1 MKIPIKGYVLLVI
14 TTILIYL
21 LDHPLGALPAI
32 GRLLD
37 PVNGCLANAEPVN
50 KDFTADLKLPAVK
63 GGATVWFDNRLV
75 PHIHATND
83 HDLYFMEGYIH
94 ASFRLWQMDMET
106 RAAAGRVSEV
116 VGDKALAFDRKQRY
130 KGMGYAAENSL
141 RAMEADPRTKLVMDA
156 YTEGINAYIA
166 TLNYRNYPF
175 EYKLMGFA
183 PEPYTNL
190 KISLLLKYM
199 ADDLTGSTDDIAL
212 TYLRDILPKDELELL
227 FPDRIQGS
235 KPVIPEGTVFD
246 KPSLTI
252 PSAPADS
259 VAFPHFAPADFGE
272 PKVDGKGSN
281 NWILSGSRTASGAP
295 ILCNDPHLALNLPSL
310 WYEAQLQAPGIN
322 VYGASLP
329 GTPGVVIG
337 FNDSLTWGFTNNYR
351 DVKDFYLIKEVE
363 GNKNKYWFAGK
374 QVYYTKRVEVIK
386 VKGKPDI
393 VDTINYTLHGP
404 VTYAEQNAKA
414 GGLRKPLAM
423 CWMGHRASNEML
435 AIYLLNKAG
444 SYNEF
449 VNAIL
454 HFECPA
460 QNMGYADRQGNIAI
474 WGQGQFVNKWK
485 DQGKYVMNGS
495 DSATLWKELI
505 PMRENPHAL
514 NPAQGYLCGANQINT
529 DTTYPYNYNG
539 AGWVNLRSWRINNL
553 LKDRQKATVK
563 DMMEMQQDTYSELAA
578 GTLTC
583 FLKKVDSLLSPEERK
598 YADILKG
605 WDYRLSSES
614 EAASIF
620 QIWWYFFNKDA
631 YVLRFYK
638 VPGQFLPLQERT
650 MQLLQ
655 SDELLRFIDPPRSE
669 KVTLNDILNPPV
681 WIFKMPKRSLVEAI
695 DSVTKLKSIIG
706 AEWYKVKNTT
716 ISHLTKLP
724 ALSYDHIKIGGWGN
738 TINAAKENHGPSW
751 RMVVQMGKEIEAYGV
766 YPGGQSGNPG
776 SKYYASFLDDWAGGK
791 YYRLDFMPNSAS
803 QNDSLIK
810 YTWTIR

>member
-1 MKIPIKGYVLLVI
+1 
-14 TTILIYL
+14 
-21 LDHPLGALPAI
+21 
-32 GRLLD
+32 
-37 PVNGCLANAEPVN
+37 VN
-50 KDFTADLKLPAVK
+50 KNFSADLKLPAVK
-63 GGATVWFDNRLV
+63 GGATVWFDSRLV

-83 HDLYFMEGYIH
+83 HDLYFLEGYVH
-94 ASFRLWQMDMET
+94 ATFRLWQMDMET

-141 RAMEADPRTKLVMDA
+141 RAMEADPRTKLIMDA

-212 TYLRDILPKDELELL
+212 TYLRDVLPKEELDLL
-227 FPDRIQGS
+227 FPDRIPGS
-235 KPVIPEGTVFD
+235 TPVIPASTVFD

-252 PSAPADS
+252 PTAPPDS
-259 VAFPHFAPADFGE
+259 IAFPHFSPADFGE

-281 NWILSGSRTASGAP
+281 NWILNGSRTASGAP

-329 GTPGVVIG
+329 GTPGIVIG

-363 GNKNKYWFAGK
+363 GNKNKYWFAGN
-374 QVYYTKRVEVIK
+374 QVDYAKRVEVIK
-386 VKGKPDI
+386 VKGKPDV

-423 CWMGHRASNEML
+423 CWMGHRPSNEML
-435 AIYLLNKAG
+435 AIYLLNKAR

-449 VNAIL
+449 VDAIM

-460 QNMGYADRQGNIAI
+460 QNMGYADRQGNIAM

-485 DQGKYVMNGS
+485 DQGKYVMNGT
-495 DSATLWKELI
+495 DSSTLWKELI

-529 DTTYPYNYNG
+529 DSTYPYNYNG
-539 AGWVNLRSWRINNL
+539 SGWVNLRAWRINDL
-553 LKDRQKATVK
+553 LKDRRKATVK
-563 DMMEMQQDTYSELAA
+563 DMMDMQQDTYSELAA
-578 GTLTC
+578 GALPLMLKTLPDAVNEEETE
-583 FLKKVDSLLSPEERK
+583 FTKLLKN
-598 YADILKG
+598 
-605 WDYRLSSES
+605 WDYQLGAES
-614 EAASIF
+614 KAATFF
-620 QIWWYFFNKDA
+620 QIWWNLFSKHSWQRMTERSEPGKI
-631 YVLRFYK
+631 LLGR
-638 VPGQFLPLQERT
+638 VPDDFWPLQERT
-650 MQLLQ
+650 VQLLQ
-655 SDELLRFIDPPRSE
+655 MNIGAVE
-669 KVTLNDILNPPV
+669 KVMTPEQNIV
-681 WIFKMPKRSLVEAI
+681 WGLRKFAKESFQFAI
-695 DSVTKLKSIIG
+695 DSMHRLEKKG
-706 AEWYKVKNTT
+706 NEWYKVKNTT
-716 ISHLTKLP
+716 VAHLTKLP

-738 TINAAKENHGPSW
+738 TINAAKNDHGPSW

-791 YYRLDFMPNSAS
+791 YYRLDFMPNADK
-803 QNDSLIK
+803 QVDSSIK
-810 YTWTIR
+810 YTWTFQP

>member
-1 MKIPIKGYVLLVI
+1 
-14 TTILIYL
+14 
-21 LDHPLGALPAI
+21 
-32 GRLLD
+32 
-37 PVNGCLANAEPVN
+37 
-50 KDFTADLKLPAVK
+50 
-63 GGATVWFDNRLV
+63 
-75 PHIHATND
+75 
-83 HDLYFMEGYIH
+83 
-94 ASFRLWQMDMET
+94 
-106 RAAAGRVSEV
+106 
-116 VGDKALAFDRKQRY
+116 
-130 KGMGYAAENSL
+130 
-141 RAMEADPRTKLVMDA
+141 
-156 YTEGINAYIA
+156 
-166 TLNYRNYPF
+166 
-175 EYKLMGFA
+175 MGFA

-212 TYLRDILPKDELELL
+212 TYLRDILPRDELELL
-227 FPDRIQGS
+227 FPDRIPGS
-235 KPVIPEGTVFD
+235 TTVIPPGTVFD

-252 PSAPADS
+252 PAAPPDS
-259 VAFPHFAPADFGE
+259 SAFPHFEPADFGE

-351 DVKDFYLIKEVE
+351 DVKDFYLIKEVG

-374 QVYYTKRVEVIK
+374 QVDYVKRVEVIK

-404 VTYAEQNAKA
+404 VTYAEQNARA

-423 CWMGHRASNEML
+423 CWMGHRPSNEML
-435 AIYLLNKAG
+435 AIYLLNKAR

-449 VNAIL
+449 VDAIM

-485 DQGKYVMNGS
+485 DQGKYVMNGT
-495 DSATLWKELI
+495 DSSTLWKELI
-505 PMRENPHAL
+505 PMRENPHSL

-529 DTTYPYNYNG
+529 DNTYPYNYNG
-539 AGWVNLRSWRINNL
+539 SGWVNLRAWRINDL

-563 DMMEMQQDTYSELAA
+563 DMMDMQQDTYSELAA
-578 GTLTC
+578 GVLP
-583 FLKKVDSLLSPEERK
+583 LMIKYLGDSIKNEHSL
-598 YADILKG
+598 INIFKG
-605 WDYRLSSES
+605 WNYQLNAEGM
-614 EAASIF
+614 EATVF
-620 QIWWYFFNKDA
+620 QIWWQYFNSELWHSDA
-631 YVLRFYK
+631 GFSLKGDY
-638 VPGQFLPLQERT
+638 LPLQEKT
-650 MQLLQ
+650 MQILQ
-655 SDELLRFIDPPRSE
+655 Q
-669 KVTLNDILNPPV
+669 NPPQDPNITYKSSLLSASIKSAINV
-681 WIFKMPKRSLVEAI
+681 SFRMTADSFIRIKQPDKRPPENR
-695 DSVTKLKSIIG
+695 
-706 AEWYKVKNTT
+706 EWYKVKNTT

-724 ALSYDHIKIGGWGN
+724 ALSYDHVKIGGWGN
-738 TINAAKENHGPSW
+738 TINAAKNDHGPSW

-776 SKYYASFLDDWAGGK
+776 SKYYASFLDDWSGGK
-791 YYRLDFMPNSAS
+791 YYRLDFMPNADKQSDSA
-803 QNDSLIK
+803 IK
-810 YTWTIR
+810 YTWTVQP